1 MTLSVCCKIYNSKGK
16 TMLVQEV
23 MTPKEKLISVEPTAT
38 VREAL
43 EVMRKHSVRSVIVEK
58 SNVAGAYGLVTFK
71 NILQSIVAEDGDIDL
86 LNVYDIA
93 AIPAMSVSSQLDV
106 KYAAKMMVNSSI
118 KRLLI
123 IDNNELQGILTMTD
137 IIGILMNSVE

>member
-1 MTLSVCCKIYNSKGK
+1 
-16 TMLVQEV
+16 MLVENV
-23 MTPKEKLISVEPTAT
+23 MTPKDKLVIISAMST

-43 EVMRKHSVRSVIVEK
+43 SLMKEHKVRSVIVDKNTED
-58 SNVAGAYGLVTFK
+58 GAYGLVTFK

-93 AIPAMSVSSQLDV
+93 STPAFSVSAKLNV
-106 KYAAKMMVNSSI
+106 KYAARMMVQNSI
-118 KRLLI
+118 KRLLV

-137 IIGILMNSVE
+137 IIGILMDSVE

>member
-1 MTLSVCCKIYNSKGK
+1 
-16 TMLVQEV
+16 MLVKEV
-23 MTPKEKLISVEPTAT
+23 MTPKEKLITVSPMAT

-43 EVMRKHSVRSVIVEK
+43 QLMREHKVRSVVVEK
-58 SNVAGAYGLVTFK
+58 TSPSGAYGLVTFK

-93 AIPAMSVSSQLDV
+93 NTPAISVSAGLEM
-106 KYAAKMMVNSSI
+106 KYAARMMVTSSI
-118 KRLLI
+118 KRLLV

-137 IIGILMNSVE
+137 IIGILMEQMD

>member
-1 MTLSVCCKIYNSKGK
+1 
-16 TMLVQEV
+16 MLVKEV
-23 MTPKEKLISVEPTAT
+23 MTPKEKLVTVSPMAP

-43 EVMRKHSVRSVIVEK
+43 KLMRQHKVRSVVVEK
-58 SNVAGAYGLVTFK
+58 STPSGAYGLLTFK

-93 AIPAMSVSSQLDV
+93 NTPALSVSALMDV
-106 KYAAKMMVNSSI
+106 KYAAKMMVNNSI

-123 IDNNELQGILTMTD
+123 IDNNELYGILTMSD
-137 IIGILMNSVE
+137 IIGILMESLD

>member
-1 MTLSVCCKIYNSKGK
+1 
-16 TMLVQEV
+16 MLVENV
-23 MTPKEKLISVEPTAT
+23 MTPKDKLVIISAMST

-43 EVMRKHSVRSVIVEK
+43 SLMKEHKVRSVIVDKNTED
-58 SNVAGAYGLVTFK
+58 GAYGLVTFK

-93 AIPAMSVSSQLDV
+93 STPAFSVSTKLHV
-106 KYAAKMMVNSSI
+106 KYAARMMVKSSI
-118 KRLLI
+118 KRLLV
-123 IDNNELQGILTMTD
+123 IDNNELYGILTMTD